1 MKEKTNIEK
10 MIGQTIHDVDP
21 KAKVILFG
29 SRARGEARHDSDW
42 DVLILVDT
50 PSVSMRQFQTL
61 SYDLWVKGLE
71 LGQEINPIIY
81 TKQQW
86 ENSQPTLFKHHIIE
100 EGIAL

>member
-10 MIGQTIHDVDP
+10 MIGQTIHGVDP
-21 KAKVILFG
+21 KARVILFG
-29 SRARGEARHDSDW
+29 SRARGEVRHDSDW
-42 DVLILVDT
+42 DVLIIVDT
-50 PSVSMRQFQTL
+50 PSVSMKQFQAL

-71 LGQEINPIIY
+71 LGHEINPIIY

-100 EGIAL
+100 EGITL